1 MSDRREAFAA
11 RAIKCEH
18 STIMCFC
25 EDEKRVS
32 ACRACISSS
41 LSHVFIWLAF
51 ALFAYHLTARLRIKY
66 SAFPWNEYVR
76 SYVRTVVFSGSID
89 LYFSVFVCNVVSSWL
104 FEERKKITFFK
115 MFPFLLSPCSLPALN
130 ICTNDDFENGDDE
143 YLILT
148 CKLVKQRAHTTTTTL
163 QHTSFNS

>member
-76 SYVRTVVFSGSID
+76 SYIRTVVFSGSID

-104 FEERKKITFFK
+104 FEERKKNHIFQNVSLSAIS
-115 MFPFLLSPCSLPALN
+115 LLTTCSWYLHKRWFRKWWWWIFN
-130 ICTNDDFENGDDE
+130 ID
-143 YLILT
+143 L
-148 CKLVKQRAHTTTTTL
+148 
-163 QHTSFNS
+163 